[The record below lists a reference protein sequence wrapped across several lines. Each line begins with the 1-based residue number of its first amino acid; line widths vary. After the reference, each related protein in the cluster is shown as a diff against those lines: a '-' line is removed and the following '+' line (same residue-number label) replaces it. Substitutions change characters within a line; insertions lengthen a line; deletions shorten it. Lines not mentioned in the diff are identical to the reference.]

1 FRGIPPLRLR
11 SGQALAQKTR
21 KGGAPI
27 GVPAYRI
34 TQSIGAPGCPFF
46 WPACPMQIVFDLT
59 SCEITGGSTRAV
71 FFHLT
76 HGGVHLAATENYL
89 SEPAT
94 QLHSDANAAAALPRL
109 AVGVM
114 ASLCAVKVLLHI
126 FTSVRHY
133 GYFRDEL
140 YYLDMARHLD
150 WGYVDA
156 APLIAVYAK
165 IALLMGGSLWALR
178 ILPALAGAA
187 LIALTMV
194 IVRELGGGR
203 YAQFFAGLC
212 ILLCPAVLSVDS
224 LLTMNAFEPLFWMGC
239 IWVIARILRTGDSRL
254 WLWFG
259 LLAGLGLE
267 NKHSTLSFGFAVTV
281 ALLLTGH
288 RREFARRWIWIA
300 GAIAVAL
307 FLPNII
313 WQIRH
318 HFPTIED
325 LANVR
330 RDGKNVVLGP
340 LAFVK
345 EQIIDMHP
353 VLLPVWVSGLVWFLR
368 DRRWR
373 VLGLTFVV
381 FFVLMD
387 VAHGK
392 NYYVFPIYP
401 MLFAGGAVVIERWLG
416 TRAAWTRAA
425 VVAVIVLAAL
435 PAIPLVT
442 WMLPPER
449 LLAYQNA
456 IGFKPGKAEVKME
469 SLLPQPVADQFGWP
483 EMVNEV
489 AGIYNSLPLEQRAE
503 TGIWAGNY
511 GEAGAINLFG
521 PKLGLPRAY
530 SRHQNHW
537 YWGPPPQVYK
547 NLIVIEWSLDDV
559 RDNCTSFQAFN
570 HYERFGMGEEN
581 TPIYLCRG
589 VEFDIQ
595 KIWWHSHHW
604 N

>member
-1 FRGIPPLRLR
+1 LLELSPRT
-11 SGQALAQKTR
+11 S
-21 KGGAPI
+21 AP
-27 GVPAYRI
+27 
-34 TQSIGAPGCPFF
+34 
-46 WPACPMQIVFDLT
+46 
-59 SCEITGGSTRAV
+59 EI
-71 FFHLT
+71 
-76 HGGVHLAATENYL
+76 
-89 SEPAT
+89 
-94 QLHSDANAAAALPRL
+94 HSPDRETNSLPHL
-109 AVGVM
+109 AVGILVT
-114 ASLCAVKVLLHI
+114 LCVAKLLLHI

-165 IALLMGGSLWALR
+165 IALWMGGSLAALR
-178 ILPALAGAA
+178 ILPALAGAG
-187 LIALTMV
+187 LIALTIL
-194 IVRELGGGR
+194 IVRELGGDR
-203 YAQFFAGLC
+203 YAQFLAGFAM
-212 ILLCPAVLSVDS
+212 LLCPAVLIADN

-239 IWVIARILRTGDSRL
+239 IWVVARILRTGDSRL

-259 LLAGLGLE
+259 LISGLGLE

-281 ALLLTGH
+281 ALLLTHH
-288 RREFARRWIWIA
+288 RHEFAGKWIWIA
-300 GAIAVAL
+300 GAIALAL
-307 FLPNII
+307 FLPNLV

-330 RDGKNVVLGP
+330 REGKNVVLGP

-345 EQIIDMHP
+345 EQIIDQHP
-353 VLLPVWVSGLVWFLR
+353 ILFPVWLAGLIWFLR

-373 VLGLTFVV
+373 VLGWTFVV
-381 FFVLMD
+381 FFVLME

-401 MLFAGGAVVIERWLG
+401 MLFAGGAVVIERWLANRS
-416 TRAAWTRAA
+416 TRVRTTARALIIA
-425 VVAVIVLAAL
+425 IIVLATL
-435 PAIPLVT
+435 PAVPMVT

-456 IGFKPGKAEVKME
+456 LGIKPAKAEVHME
-469 SLLPQPVADQFGWP
+469 SLLPQPIADQFGWP
-483 EMVNEV
+483 EMAREV
-489 AGIYNSLPLEQRAE
+489 GGIYNSLPPEERAQ

-511 GEAGAINLFG
+511 GEAGAINEFG
-521 PKLGLPRAY
+521 PQYGLPRAY

-547 NLIVIEWSLDDV
+547 NLIVVQWGLDDV
-559 RDNCTSFQAFN
+559 RDNCTSFQPFE
-570 HYERFGMGEEN
+570 HYQRFGMGEEN
-581 TPIYLCRG
+581 QPIYLCRG
-589 VEFDIQ
+589 VKFDIQ

>member
-1 FRGIPPLRLR
+1 MAVASTAQSVSDHLGQERQNPALPPL
-11 SGQALAQKTR
+11 A
-21 KGGAPI
+21 I
-27 GVPAYRI
+27 GVL
-34 TQSIGAPGCPFF
+34 IG
-46 WPACPMQIVFDLT
+46 
-59 SCEITGGSTRAV
+59 
-71 FFHLT
+71 
-76 HGGVHLAATENYL
+76 
-89 SEPAT
+89 
-94 QLHSDANAAAALPRL
+94 
-109 AVGVM
+109 
-114 ASLCAVKVLLHI
+114 LCTAKLLLHI

-150 WGYVDA
+150 WGYVDS

-165 IALLMGGSLWALR
+165 VALWMGGSLAALR
-178 ILPALAGAA
+178 ILPALAGTVLVAISI
-187 LIALTMV
+187 LIS
-194 IVRELGGGR
+194 RELGGGR
-203 YAQFFAGLC
+203 YAQFLAGLAV
-212 ILLCPAVLSVDS
+212 LLCPGVLWADS
-224 LLTMNAFEPLFWMGC
+224 LMTMNAFEPLFWMGG
-239 IWVIARILRTGDSRL
+239 ILVVTRILRTADSRL

-281 ALLLTGH
+281 ALLLTHH

-300 GAIAVAL
+300 GALALAL

-318 HFPTIED
+318 HFPTLED
-325 LANVR
+325 LENVR
-330 RDGKNVVLGP
+330 REGKNVVLGP

-345 EQIIDMHP
+345 EQIIDIHP
-353 VLLPVWVSGLVWFLR
+353 ILLPVWLSGLVWFLR

-373 VLGLTFVV
+373 VLGVIFAV
-381 FFVLMD
+381 FFVLME
-387 VAHGK
+387 VGHAK

-401 MLFAGGAVVIERWLG
+401 MLFAGGAVVIERWLAN
-416 TRAAWTRAA
+416 RAAWTCAA
-425 VVAVIVLAAL
+425 VVAIISLAAL

-449 LLAYQNA
+449 LLAYQDA
-456 IGFKPGKAEVKME
+456 IGFKPAKAEVHHE

-483 EMVNEV
+483 EMVREV
-489 AGIYNSLPLEQRAE
+489 AAIYNSLPPDERAK

-521 PKLGLPRAY
+521 PQYGLPRAW

-537 YWGPPPQVYK
+537 YWGPPPQVYE
-547 NLIVIEWSLDDV
+547 NLIVIQWSPDDV
-559 RDNCTSFQAFN
+559 RDNCTSFQAFE
-570 HYERFGMGEEN
+570 HYQRFGMGEEN
-581 TPIYLCRG
+581 APMYLCRG
-589 VEFDIQ
+589 VTFDIQ